1 MPFQLKDYQRR
12 CLDELAAYFRR
23 TIELGRADTPFIEK
37 TGRPYT
43 DVSKLHGRDLK
54 QLEGLPYVCIR
65 VPTGGGKTFMAK
77 KEVKVTIGGC
87 GG

>member
-37 TGRPYT
+37 TERPYHQ
-43 DVSKLHGRDLK
+43 VRALP
-54 QLEGLPYVCIR
+54 GLPYVCIR
-65 VPTGGGKTFMAK
+65 VPTGGG
-77 KEVKVTIGGC
+77 
-87 GG
+87 